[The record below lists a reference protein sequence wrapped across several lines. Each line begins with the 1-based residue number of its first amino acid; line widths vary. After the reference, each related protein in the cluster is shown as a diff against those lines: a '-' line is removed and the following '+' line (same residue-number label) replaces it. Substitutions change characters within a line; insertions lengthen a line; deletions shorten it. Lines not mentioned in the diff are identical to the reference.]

1 MAERNPKDPRTSG
14 MYPKG
19 VDGGVGTLR
28 FNTPNAVPGYAD
40 SDFRRAMLEALSAND
55 AQSGVNPYGSPMEAR
70 EGRMVSGLA
79 ELGRLT
85 AGANKDEAAMASRE
99 ERDVDSRKEL
109 ARTRKGTSK
118 KSEKGSLLDDED
130 FTRAMQ
136 VFGLDLAQGRG
147 GGIIGAMRDVGAAGE
162 KTLADSDARKAKAA
176 DAAAAERNYRLT
188 ERGVVADE
196 ITAMSN
202 AGGTMTELNQWA
214 AEQARQSFGDD
225 PGEAIRLLGGQ
236 ETYDKILDQRRRYY
250 LQAAMSG
257 TPMEEI
263 GPPRQAKA
271 GYKRD
276 SMGRLVPTTP

>member
-14 MYPKG
+14 RSPISDLLY
-19 VDGGVGTLR
+19 
-28 FNTPNAVPGYAD
+28 NTPFGQ
-40 SDFRRAMLEALSAND
+40 SRND
-55 AQSGVNPYGSPMEAR
+55 GQSGVNPYGAPMEAR
-70 EGRMVSGLA
+70 EGRMVSGIA
-79 ELGRLT
+79 ELARLI
-85 AGANKDEAAMASRE
+85 ADAKDESAMASRE
-99 ERDVDSRKEL
+99 KRDVDSRKEL

>member
-19 VDGGVGTLR
+19 VDAGVGTLR

-40 SDFRRAMLEALSAND
+40 SDFRRAMLEALRAND
-55 AQSGVNPYGSPMEAR
+55 DPYGAPMEAR

-85 AGANKDEAAMASRE
+85 ADAKDEAAMASRE
-99 ERDVDSRKEL
+99 KRDVDSRKEL
-109 ARTRKGTSK
+109 ARTRKGTSI
-118 KSEKGSLLDDED
+118 GSLLDDED

>member
-1 MAERNPKDPRTSG
+1 MAERKPKDPRTSG

-28 FNTPNAVPGYAD
+28 LNTPNAVPGYAD
-40 SDFRRAMLEALSAND
+40 SDFRRAMLEALRDND
-55 AQSGVNPYGSPMEAR
+55 AQYPYGAPMEAR

-85 AGANKDEAAMASRE
+85 ADADAKDEAAMASRE

-109 ARTRKGTSK
+109 ARTRKGTSI
-118 KSEKGSLLDDED
+118 GSLLDDED

-196 ITAMSN
+196 ITALSN